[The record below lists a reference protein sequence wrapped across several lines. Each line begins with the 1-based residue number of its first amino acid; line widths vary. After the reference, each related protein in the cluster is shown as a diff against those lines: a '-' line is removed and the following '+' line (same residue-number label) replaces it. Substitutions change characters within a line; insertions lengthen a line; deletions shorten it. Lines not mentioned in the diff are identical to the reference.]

1 MFGLHVY
8 SSTGDDFGTIPLIR
22 PQGVLNPK
30 LKTEVRRLMV
40 GWL

>member
-1 MFGLHVY
+1 MFWLHVY
-8 SSTGDDFGTIPLIR
+8 PSTGDDFGAIPLIR

-30 LKTEVRRLMV
+30 LKTQVRRLMV